1 MLSHTSCSYF
11 YSEFEYVFTW
21 SGIPLNFFKYVPS
34 KNFHITGK
42 YLITKKRKRLQRQDW
57 RDLSHFSRSSRPEVF
72 LRKVVLKICSKF
84 TGDPWRSNFI
94 EITLWHGC
102 FPVNLPHIFRTSFPR
117 NTSGWLLLRPVFSCT
132 STIPTYLE

>member
-84 TGDPWRSNFI
+84 TGDHPCRKAISIKSNV
-94 EITLWHGC
+94 TKQRYW
-102 FPVNLPHIFRTSFPR
+102 NRTSAR
-117 NTSGWLLLRPVFSCT
+117 VFSCKFAVYFQNT
-132 STIPTYLE
+132 FS